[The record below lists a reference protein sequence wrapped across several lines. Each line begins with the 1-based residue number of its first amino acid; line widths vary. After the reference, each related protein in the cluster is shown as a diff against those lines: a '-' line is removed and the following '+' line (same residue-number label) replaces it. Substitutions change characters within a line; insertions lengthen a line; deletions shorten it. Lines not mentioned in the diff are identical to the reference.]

1 MTRWQFG
8 WDFQAWVLRMD
19 KGHEATWPHATTRI
33 RA

>member
-8 WDFQAWVLRMD
+8 WDVHAWVLRIGQ
-19 KGHEATWPHATTRI
+19 GHEATWLHATTRI